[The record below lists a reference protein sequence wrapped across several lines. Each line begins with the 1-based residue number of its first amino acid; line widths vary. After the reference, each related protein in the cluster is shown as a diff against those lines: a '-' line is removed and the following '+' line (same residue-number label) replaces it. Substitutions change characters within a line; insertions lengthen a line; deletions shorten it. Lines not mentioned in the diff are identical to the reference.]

1 MTDLHFLSP
10 ESDAQ
15 FIEKIRAALRQIGGL
30 LPLTDREVKLAE
42 ESMAFERDVS
52 SSDLPDPYQLF
63 EEGMDACPAAKPDRH
78 PATSERRGFQNEVE
92 QSLAMAARE
101 GKEVPEE
108 IRVKML
114 EDRKRAER
122 EHEDEGDASEEQ

>member
-1 MTDLHFLSP
+1 
-10 ESDAQ
+10 
-15 FIEKIRAALRQIGGL
+15 
-30 LPLTDREVKLAE
+30 
-42 ESMAFERDVS
+42 
-52 SSDLPDPYQLF
+52 
-63 EEGMDACPAAKPDRH
+63 
-78 PATSERRGFQNEVE
+78 
-92 QSLAMAARE
+92 MAARE